1 MSPKRGGERLIAA
14 FFNSLRGLKVCFQKE
29 EAFREELAL
38 LSVSVPVAF
47 YVGETGV
54 ERILLIGSVALI
66 PILET
71 LNSAVEAVV
80 DLTTDKFHP
89 LAGYAKDIASAS
101 VLLAIFLAL
110 FVWGTILWS

>member
-1 MSPKRGGERLIAA
+1 MRKRGLARLVAA

-29 EAFREELAL
+29 EAFRQEIAVLLLAI
-38 LSVSVPVAF
+38 PAAF
-47 YVGETGV
+47 YVGENGI
-54 ERILLIGSVALI
+54 EWILLISSVALI
-66 PILET
+66 PIFET
-71 LNSAVEAVV
+71 LNSAIEAVV
-80 DLTTDKFHP
+80 DLMSPQYHP